1 MRFLF
6 VVPPL
11 AGHVNPTVS
20 VARVLESAGHTVAWA
35 AHRDAVAPLLPPGAE
50 ILPLNAD
57 LAPEAFDRMR
67 ARWSQVRGL
76 EGLKFLWED
85 FLLPLARMTRQSIE
99 EAVDLARPSVMVVD
113 QQVLAGALVA
123 RRRGLP
129 WATFATTSADPV
141 ESVASLPKVQ
151 EWVGSQLSGLQSEA
165 GVFSGSERFDIS
177 PFLVVVFSTP
187 ALAGPERPS
196 PPQYQFVG
204 PSITDRPDS
213 TPFPW
218 ESLQDGPVVL
228 VSLGTV
234 NAMRGERFYSTV
246 IEALGHSRVQVVLV
260 APEELVGVAPDNVI
274 VRRRVPQL
282 RLLPR
287 VHAVVC
293 HGGHNTV
300 CEALAHGLPLV
311 VAPIKD
317 DQPVIAQQVVDAGA
331 GIRVRF
337 GRVSAAELRTAVER
351 VLEEDSFKAAAVTIQ
366 ASFAE
371 AGGAA
376 RAARLLEG
384 LG

>member
-1 MRFLF
+1 
-6 VVPPL
+6 
-11 AGHVNPTVS
+11 
-20 VARVLESAGHTVAWA
+20 
-35 AHRDAVAPLLPPGAE
+35 
-50 ILPLNAD
+50 
-57 LAPEAFDRMR
+57 
-67 ARWSQVRGL
+67 
-76 EGLKFLWED
+76 
-85 FLLPLARMTRQSIE
+85 
-99 EAVDLARPSVMVVD
+99 
-113 QQVLAGALVA
+113 
-123 RRRGLP
+123 
-129 WATFATTSADPV
+129 
-141 ESVASLPKVQ
+141 
-151 EWVGSQLSGLQSEA
+151 
-165 GVFSGSERFDIS
+165 
-177 PFLVVVFSTP
+177 
-187 ALAGPERPS
+187 
-196 PPQYQFVG
+196 
-204 PSITDRPDS
+204 
-213 TPFPW
+213 
-218 ESLQDGPVVL
+218 
-228 VSLGTV
+228 
-234 NAMRGERFYSTV
+234 MRGERFYSTV

-260 APEELVGVAPDNVI
+260 APEELVGVVPDNVI

-287 VHAVVC
+287 VHAVIC